1 MAWNSQ
7 VEGETLNDQTRRKWD
22 EAVFGPSGRPT
33 PRYLDTDNND
43 HYRKRLMD
51 AARPL
56 VSEELQKVRTQDL
69 YGSTLEH
76 FEQQYFES
84 AKAEA
89 QRPTNIPDGTLKE
102 VTKYDQSGRPFYE
115 YFGSPRAWI
124 DTFAGPKKR
133 LIGIR
138 DDRNWQKV

>member
-1 MAWNSQ
+1 MIMAWNSQ
-7 VEGETLNDQTRRKWD
+7 VERETLNDQTRRKWD

-51 AARPL
+51 AARSL
-56 VSEELQKVRTQDL
+56 VSPDLQKVETNDL

-76 FEQQYFES
+76 FEQRYFDS

-89 QRPTNIPDGTLKE
+89 QRPTNIPDGEL
-102 VTKYDQSGRPFYE
+102 
-115 YFGSPRAWI
+115 
-124 DTFAGPKKR
+124 R
-133 LIGIR
+133 L
-138 DDRNWQKV
+138 